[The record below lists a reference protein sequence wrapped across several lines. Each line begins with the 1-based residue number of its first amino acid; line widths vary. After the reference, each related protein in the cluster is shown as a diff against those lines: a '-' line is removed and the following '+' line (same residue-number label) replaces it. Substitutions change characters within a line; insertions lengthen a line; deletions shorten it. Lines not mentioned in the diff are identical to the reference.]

1 MLPPLMRW
9 GLVFLQC
16 PIDLDEDDRRRLV
29 LLAARAYFE
38 DEGCVPFEWEDLRG
52 EVRATSDAVVMG
64 TITGQPFEAEVHRPS
79 GSATLRFLVTEAQ
92 LQAMN
97 GVVAE
102 A

>member
-1 MLPPLMRW
+1 
-9 GLVFLQC
+9 
-16 PIDLDEDDRRRLV
+16 
-29 LLAARAYFE
+29 
-38 DEGCVPFEWEDLRG
+38 
-52 EVRATSDAVVMG
+52 MG

-79 GSATLRFLVTEAQ
+79 GSATVKFLVTEAQ